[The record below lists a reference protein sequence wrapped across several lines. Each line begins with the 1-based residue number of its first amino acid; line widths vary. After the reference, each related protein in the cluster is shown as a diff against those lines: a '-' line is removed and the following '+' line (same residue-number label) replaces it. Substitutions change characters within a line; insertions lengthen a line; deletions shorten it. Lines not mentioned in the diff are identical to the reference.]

1 MDVIEAIRHRRAI
14 RAFTATAMSAATLHA
29 LIGLA
34 VEAPSAIN
42 VQPWTFA
49 VVRKRETLRRIADA
63 SRAYLLSRM
72 EPGSPYLRFREMLQ
86 DPGFDMLYGAPALIV
101 ICATS
106 AAQQAAEDCALAGQT
121 LMLAACAR
129 GLGTCCIGLARPW
142 LGQPDGKALLGIP
155 SACVPILPI
164 VLGEPAGQPA
174 APGRHPPEIRWVD
187 APG

>member
-1 MDVIEAIRHRRAI
+1 MDVIEAIHHRRAI
-14 RAFTATAMSAATLHA
+14 RAFTATAMSAATLHG
-29 LIGLA
+29 LITLA

-42 VQPWTFA
+42 LQPWTFA
-49 VVRKRETLRRIADA
+49 VVRKRETLRRIAEDA
-63 SRAYLLSRM
+63 RTYLLSRM
-72 EPGSPYLRFREMLQ
+72 EPGSPFLRFREMVQ
-86 DPGFDMLYGAPALIV
+86 NPAFDMLYGAPALIV

-142 LGQPDGKALLGIP
+142 LNEPDGKARLGIA
-155 SACVPILPI
+155 SACVPVLPI
-164 VLGEPAGQPA
+164 VLGEPADLPVS
-174 APGRHPPEIRWVD
+174 PGRRAPEILWVD